1 MDAERDRVTA
11 SQQTTERERERERDY
26 WGRGP
31 LFYTQVGLGLWK
43 ASAVNEEED

>member
-11 SQQTTERERERERDY
+11 SQQTTEREREREY

-31 LFYTQVGLGLWK
+31 LVYTQVGLGLWK
-43 ASAVNEEED
+43 ASAVNEEEN